1 MKPPNARVRWLTPGG
16 AATLPAFLTHDS
28 AAQDATLVVDATE
41 CAEPSRAA
49 LPRARELAS
58 GTRVFLLASSQR
70 GFVARLLGRATAS
83 ASLRARAGLLL
94 ARGYV
99 LVGSS
104 GDGDVVW
111 GRAP

>member
-1 MKPPNARVRWLTPGG
+1 MKPPRARVRWLTPGG

-28 AAQDATLVVDATE
+28 TAQDATLVVDATE

-49 LPRARELAS
+49 LPCARELAS

-83 ASLRARAGLLL
+83 RSARAGLLL

-104 GDGDVVW
+104 GDDDVVW